1 MSSAVN
7 STYMHLVE
15 KITACVALL
24 FSFELSVK
32 TGICV
37 EYVSF
42 VSLNVDIYKNCGRC
56 LYSIL
61 KKSKRRKCICRA
73 GVHQWGRAGRTKPHV
88 NNQWQQLGSLLSEM
102 TV

>member
-1 MSSAVN
+1 MSSAVY

-61 KKSKRRKCICRA
+61 KKKQEEKMYMLCRCKPV
-73 GVHQWGRAGRTKPHV
+73 GEGLGRT
-88 NNQWQQLGSLLSEM
+88 NNQWQQLG
-102 TV
+102 